1 MIKPPKGLVAS
12 KPRRVVLFSLLV
24 AGGAFLVAACGGS
37 PTNQGVA
44 HLGST
49 TTQAGGQNNGS
60 TSGDGSGSGS
70 GSGGGSGGNPGP
82 GGGSGRGQ
90 SQFSIGGGSEA
101 QMLAFAQCMRS
112 HGVANFPDPNGQGVI
127 SGSGINPGSASFQ
140 AANKDCRHF
149 MPNGG
154 QPTAAQQAE
163 ALSQALKFS
172 QCMRAHGISDFPD
185 PQSAPG
191 GGIAIRIRAG
201 QGSDL
206 NPQSAQFQAAQNA
219 CQGIIGKTL
228 GGGSKFATH
237 GGESKS

>member
-1 MIKPPKGLVAS
+1 
-12 KPRRVVLFSLLV
+12 
-24 AGGAFLVAACGGS
+24 
-37 PTNQGVA
+37 
-44 HLGST
+44 
-49 TTQAGGQNNGS
+49 
-60 TSGDGSGSGS
+60 
-70 GSGGGSGGNPGP
+70 
-82 GGGSGRGQ
+82 
-90 SQFSIGGGSEA
+90 
-101 QMLAFAQCMRS
+101 MLAYAQCMRS

-154 QPTAAQQAE
+154 QPTPAQQTA
-163 ALSQALKFS
+163 ALAQALKFS
-172 QCMRAHGISDFPD
+172 QCMRSHGISDFPD
-185 PQSAPG
+185 PQSGPG

-228 GGGSKFATH
+228 GGGGKFATH
-237 GGESKS
+237 GGASKS